1 MRGDVG
7 REAWD
12 KIYYYQKGEK
22 KMMNLLVPILLAL
35 ISVVS
40 VAFEVLYFEEKA
52 RRKDEERMY
61 LEHRER
67 WLEICERQKKKIEEL
82 EDEVVN
88 LRR

>member
-1 MRGDVG
+1 MDWLITLSEIAVAILCIVF
-7 REAWD
+7 EA
-12 KIYYYQKGEK
+12 
-22 KMMNLLVPILLAL
+22 
-35 ISVVS
+35 
-40 VAFEVLYFEEKA
+40 LYFKERA

-67 WLEICERQKKKIEEL
+67 WLEICERQKKSIEEL